1 MLTYV
6 KKVDS
11 LLVVNTDDI
20 SNLPS
25 IVNENMMNSHD
36 QFRQVTR
43 DLMCLT
49 VIVYAQSVI
58 FMAITRLELFL

>member
-1 MLTYV
+1 LTYS

-11 LLVVNTDDI
+11 LLAVNTDDNA
-20 SNLPS
+20 NLSS
-25 IVNENMMNSHD
+25 IVKENMMNSHD

-49 VIVYAQSVI
+49 VTVYAQSEI
-58 FMAITRLELFL
+58 LWQLHGWN